1 MVIDLLL
8 LAMRIGASASGEP
21 TMDSLLAERGAVLEA
36 DGLSLV
42 RRGVRVAVRAI
53 SGKLPIEAR
62 ADVLVP
68 SGLRFL
74 RRRNWAT
81 RIIPPPLA
89 SLADAPAI
97 ASSNEGITRSDALS
111 TLPPLDELAAP
122 WFGLM
127 HAHNVLLGCDG
138 AQVIAR
144 IDQEVD
150 TPEILDALLDA
161 VAAVARW
168 DGGLAASLAA
178 LPDARPLPM
187 ADLAPAVRLADGL
200 VLGVHE
206 RARLVATFDLA
217 RGAAVAFVERGRVS
231 VDGELPAA
239 CATALA
245 HAGNGRL
252 DVLSNGARF
261 AWTTI
266 ERDAARHRAA
276 IEALRA
282 LAAQGPYR

>member
-1 MVIDLLL
+1 MVLDLIF
-8 LAMRIGASASGEP
+8 LAARIAASNSEP
-21 TMDSLLAERGAVLEA
+21 TMDSLLAARGAGLEA

-53 SGKLPIEAR
+53 AGKLPIEAR

-97 ASSNEGITRSDALS
+97 ASSHEGITRSDTLS
-111 TLPPLDELAAP
+111 TLPPLDDLAAP

-127 HAHNVLLGCDG
+127 HAQNVLLGCDG
-138 AQVIAR
+138 TQVIAR

-150 TPEILDALLDA
+150 TPQLVDALLDA
-161 VAAVARW
+161 VVAVARW
-168 DGGLAASLAA
+168 DGGLAASLSA
-178 LPDARPLPM
+178 LPDAHPLPM
-187 ADLAPAVRLADGL
+187 SDLAPAVRLLDGI
-200 VLGVHE
+200 VLGVE
-206 RARLVATFDLA
+206 NRTRLVATHDLA
-217 RGAAVAFVERGRVS
+217 VAPDAAGS
-231 VDGELPAA
+231 AA
-239 CATALA
+239 CHAALA
-245 HAGNGRL
+245 RAGAGRL
-252 DVLSNGARF
+252 DLGPTGARF
-261 AWTTI
+261 TWTSI
-266 ERDAARHRAA
+266 ERDPARHRAA